1 MKFQVFFYSQFYFKI
16 LLFKI
21 YLFILFR
28 LWLLTSP
35 TRIRVISWAEFPL
48 PSPGLCFWPSFMGA

>member
-35 TRIRVISWAEFPL
+35 TRIRVISWAEFPPPQSRPL
-48 PSPGLCFWPSFMGA
+48 LLA